1 MEDRVNGK
9 RWRLEV
15 SNPQTRTDWRP
26 LWGFDE
32 DQRTAYQELI
42 EELNRINAPVQ
53 LRIVLNSRGA

>member
-1 MEDRVNGK
+1 MEKPTSEK

-15 SNPQTRTDWRP
+15 NNPKTKTDWQA

-32 DQRTAYQELI
+32 DQHATFQELI

-53 LRIVLNSRGA
+53 LRIIRNSQ

>member
-1 MEDRVNGK
+1 MDEQAVKK

-15 SNPQTRTDWRP
+15 NNPQTRTDWLP

-32 DQRTAYQELI
+32 SQQATYRELI

-53 LRIVLNSRGA
+53 LRIVPNAD